1 MKRQIISLTCLLTL
15 FPFCVFSRLIKCPQA
30 KELLFLDTKCPSSST
45 WEIFC
50 DLPERKGKAGKEE
63 GREKGKEGER
73 NGEKVRVMKIE
84 RNHN

>member
-1 MKRQIISLTCLLTL
+1 M
-15 FPFCVFSRLIKCPQA
+15 
-30 KELLFLDTKCPSSST
+30 FLDTKCPSSST

>member
-1 MKRQIISLTCLLTL
+1 MKKQIISLTCLLTL

-30 KELLFLDTKCPSSST
+30 KELLVHATKCPSSST

-50 DLPERKGKAGKEE
+50 DLPERKGNQGKEE
-63 GREKGKEGER
+63 GREKEKEGKR